1 MEGFEWKTHKVM
13 SQKKCCHDQIKTEA
27 ISSESERTGN

>member
-1 MEGFEWKTHKVM
+1 MEDTESYE

-27 ISSESERTGN
+27 ISSESDRTGN